1 LAARRRAPSRAKGHF
16 GAVSMHFTFVSI
28 PLARRA
34 AVLAAATVLTLAGAA
49 PAQAA
54 EQHAA
59 GSAASA
65 AASPAPLVNLPDFTP
80 IVEKTDPAVVNIRT
94 TATVPLHDGP
104 GGMDPSDLFRFFF
117 GPDFQGPGDSQQ
129 QPRRKMPK
137 TQPAPEER
145 TVPQGVG
152 SGFFISSDGYVLTNY
167 HVVDDATD
175 IYVTLTDGRE
185 FKAKVVGSDKQTD
198 VALLKIDAKDMAT
211 LPIGDSDKIKK
222 GQWVLANGSPF
233 GLDST
238 VTAGIIS
245 AINRDTGDY
254 LPFIQTDVAV
264 NPGNSGGPL
273 INLQGE
279 VIGINSQIISRS
291 GGFMGISL
299 AIPIDDVMRV
309 VDQLRASGKV
319 TRSRIGVQIS
329 EVTDDVAKALGLPKA
344 EGAMVGSVQPKS
356 PAEAAGVQPGDVI
369 TAFDGKPIKR
379 WSDLPRMVG
388 DLKPGTATSLQVWRK
403 GKSVKLEVKVVEIE
417 AGKQAASDDK
427 DSQAKKEPS
436 TDNLLGLGVVDVP
449 ADQLSKLHIKGGAL
463 VRAVT
468 GLSADAGIQPGDII
482 LAINHTDIADAEA
495 YAKAVAK
502 LDKHKVVGVLVRR
515 GGQVQWVAIQPAK

>member
-1 LAARRRAPSRAKGHF
+1 
-16 GAVSMHFTFVSI
+16 MYFTSVSI
-28 PLARRA
+28 PLTRRVA
-34 AVLAAATVLTLAGAA
+34 AFAAATVLSLAGIA
-49 PAQAA
+49 PVQAA

-59 GSAASA
+59 AATTA
-65 AASPAPLVNLPDFTP
+65 ATPAPLVNLPDFTP
-80 IVEKTDPAVVNIRT
+80 IVEKADPAVVNIRT
-94 TATVPLHDGP
+94 TATVSLHGGP

-117 GPDFQGPGDSQQ
+117 GPDSQGQGGAQPGQGQ
-129 QPRRKMPK
+129 RKAPK
-137 TQPAPEER
+137 TQPAPQER
-145 TVPQGVG
+145 VVPQGVG

-167 HVVDDATD
+167 HVIDDATD
-175 IYVTLTDGRE
+175 IYVTLNDGRE

-198 VALLKIDAKDMAT
+198 VALLKINAKGMAT

-222 GQWVLANGSPF
+222 GQWVLAIGSPF

-273 INLQGE
+273 INMQGE

-309 VDQLRASGKV
+309 VNQLRTSGKV

-329 EVTDDVAKALGLPKA
+329 EVSDDVAKALGLPKA

-356 PAEAAGVQPGDVI
+356 PAETAGVQPGDVI
-369 TAFDGKPIKR
+369 TAFNGAPVKR

-388 DLKPGTATSLQVWRK
+388 DLKPGTTAALQVWRK
-403 GKSVKLEVKVVEIE
+403 GKSIKLEVKVIEI
-417 AGKQAASDDK
+417 QAAKQSGA
-427 DSQAKKEPS
+427 DSQSGDQGKKEPS

-449 ADQLSKLHIKGGAL
+449 ADQLNKLSIKGGAL
-463 VRAVT
+463 VREVT
-468 GLSADAGIQPGDII
+468 GLSADAGIQPGDIV
-482 LAINHTDIADAEA
+482 LAINNTDIADAA
-495 YAKAVAK
+495 AFAKVVAK

-515 GGQVQWVAIQPAK
+515 GGQVQWVAIQPEK